1 MANSEHRAWHT
12 MIRTTCRGPCTRPC
26 GWRSLASRIVTGT
39 LRRRWHDGRFQSGE
53 TEAQRSDGTCS
64 RSHGQLAAEPG
75 LILTSLIAVPLPKS
89 QLQTS
94 RSLATHLSFSRTFS
108 VFAMVSSELS
118 QVLVK
123 VRRRKEQVLKS
134 LKVEGSLIIVRQKV
148 VASLV
153 KGDATP
159 G

>member
-12 MIRTTCRGPCTRPC
+12 MIRRTCRGPCTRPC
-26 GWRSLASRIVTGT
+26 GWCSLASRIFTGT
-39 LRRRWHDGRFQSGE
+39 LRRWWHDGRFQSGE

-75 LILTSLIAVPLPKS
+75 LTLIAVPLPKS
-89 QLQTS
+89 QLQIS
-94 RSLATHLSFSRTFS
+94 RSLATRLSFSRTFS